1 MTNIDLG
8 VIGGSPRWSHEK
20 SVEGS
25 GGRNG
30 AQDPLPLLSYSFSLQ
45 EVLWFFFMT
54 TGGQTFTVFGLPAS
68 HKIRVIPNNY
78 FLAKSASFKTVEI
91 ISPSNIAFIQPRIA
105 LIINRYTAYNANA
118 HHKTVPRPSLR
129 PAIFLSCDKK
139 FTFPCGRSRLLV
151 GSRLWQVWVW
161 LKQISYASRPATR
174 QTIQIWVVTRHLYG
188 ISALVSQTSFRGE
201 TGGGVVKYRLFPEA
215 DKCWLVSLSI
225 LKVGMFVT
233 FVYSI
238 KDNPAKNI
246 WNWLGPCCQS
256 ADP

>member
-1 MTNIDLG
+1 M
-8 VIGGSPRWSHEK
+8 
-20 SVEGS
+20 EGS

-45 EVLWFFFMT
+45 EVLCFFFMT

-118 HHKTVPRPSLR
+118 HHKTVPRPFLR

-151 GSRLWQVWVW
+151 GSRLWQV
-161 LKQISYASRPATR
+161 
-174 QTIQIWVVTRHLYG
+174 
-188 ISALVSQTSFRGE
+188 
-201 TGGGVVKYRLFPEA
+201 
-215 DKCWLVSLSI
+215 
-225 LKVGMFVT
+225 
-233 FVYSI
+233 
-238 KDNPAKNI
+238 
-246 WNWLGPCCQS
+246 
-256 ADP
+256 